1 MKSELRKKLRKI
13 RDDLPRKEI
22 CSKKI
27 AEALLSDDIFINAD
41 TILLYYS
48 SGSEVSTIRL
58 FEECVKER
66 KTVAFP
72 RCIDKNGTMDF
83 FIVNDE
89 NDLEQGMYGII
100 APKAHCEKLIPEKNA
115 LCIVPGISFDKTGYR
130 LGYGKGYYD
139 RYLSRFELISV
150 GLCYD
155 KLLSDTLPSDIY
167 DKKVDYLITDK
178 KTYKIN
184 SKEDFENG

>member
-1 MKSELRKKLRKI
+1 MKSELRKKLRKV
-13 RDDLPRKEI
+13 RDELLFKEEY
-22 CSKKI
+22 SEKI
-27 AEALLSDDIFINAD
+27 TETLLSSDFFVAAD
-41 TILLYYS
+41 TVLLYYS
-48 SGSEVSTIRL
+48 SGSEVSTTEL
-58 FEECVKER
+58 FEECI
-66 KTVAFP
+66 KTGKKVAFP
-72 RCIDKNGTMDF
+72 RCVDKNGTMDF
-83 FIVNDE
+83 YIVKEE
-89 NDLEQGMYGII
+89 NDLEKGMYGIV
-100 APKAHCEKLIPEKNA
+100 APKAYCEKLIPDKKA
-115 LCIVPGISFDKTGYR
+115 LCVVPGISFDKNGYR

-184 SKEDFENG
+184 SKEDF

>member
-1 MKSELRKKLRKI
+1 MKSELRKKLRRI
-13 RDDLPRKEI
+13 RDDLPLKEE
-22 CSKKI
+22 CSEKI
-27 AEALLSDDIFINAD
+27 TDMLLSSDAFINAD
-41 TILLYYS
+41 TVLLYYS

-58 FEECVKER
+58 FEECIKER

-83 FIVNDE
+83 FIVKDE
-89 NDLEQGMYGII
+89 TDLEKGMYGIV
-100 APKAHCEKLIPEKNA
+100 APKAHCEKLIPDKNA
-115 LCIVPGISFDKTGYR
+115 LCIVPGISFDKKGYR

-155 KLLSDTLPSDIY
+155 GLLRDELPADIY

-178 KTYKIN
+178 KTYTIN

>member
-1 MKSELRKKLRKI
+1 MKSELRKELRKI
-13 RDDLPRKEI
+13 RDDLPLKEEY
-22 CSKKI
+22 SKKI
-27 AEALLSDDIFINAD
+27 TVALLSNDIFINAD
-41 TILLYYS
+41 TVLLYYS
-48 SGSEVSTIRL
+48 SGSEVSTIKL
-58 FEECVKER
+58 FEECIKER

-83 FIVNDE
+83 FIVKDE
-89 NDLEQGMYGII
+89 NDLEKGMYNIV
-100 APKAHCEKLIPEKNA
+100 APKEHCEKLIPGKKA
-115 LCIVPGISFDKTGYR
+115 LCIVPGISFDKKGYR

-139 RYLSRFELISV
+139 RYLSRFELTSI

-155 KLLSDTLPSDIY
+155 GLLSEALPADVY

-178 KTYKIN
+178 KIYKIY